1 MVNALYLSCNIL
13 CLLGKDVDVM
23 KEEKKFAAYMIMAF
37 VAAWILQFV
46 GIVNAFSGRTIVYQ
60 GALAVSMYMPL
71 AAVIIANKGIGKA
84 KTGIEW
90 GFHWKRNRKRFLTAW
105 FLPALATILGAVL
118 YFLVMPEKFDMN
130 CGALVQTLEDYGVM
144 ADAEGKVW
152 GIPLGMVGIVQ
163 LIEAVTFGPLINTF
177 AAVGE
182 EAGWRGYMTP
192 VLSKWL
198 GKGRA
203 LILSGIIWGIWH
215 APVIVFAGYEYGRG
229 YAGEP
234 VLGVL
239 MMCGFTI
246 ALGIIFS
253 CFYEKSQSIW
263 IPSLMHGAVNAV
275 AGLPLVYMKEMPQH
289 YLLGPTPAGL
299 IGGIPFFVL
308 GTVLFV
314 RMRKEEKVKE

>member
-1 MVNALYLSCNIL
+1 
-13 CLLGKDVDVM
+13 M
-23 KEEKKFAAYMIMAF
+23 KEEKKFVIYMLTAF
-37 VAAWILQFV
+37 VLAWILQLV
-46 GIVNAFSGRTIVYQ
+46 GIMGAFSGRIMVYQ

-71 AAVIIANKGIGKA
+71 LAVVIANKGIRRI

-90 GFHWKRNRKRFLTAW
+90 GCHFKKNWKRFLIAW
-105 FLPALATILGAVL
+105 FLPAAATILGAVL

-130 CGALVQTLEDYGVM
+130 CGALAQTLEASGVM
-144 ADAEGKVW
+144 VDAEGKIQ
-152 GIPLGMVGIVQ
+152 GIPFAVMVIMQ
-163 LIEAVTFGPLINTF
+163 WMAAITYGPFVNTF

-198 GKGRA
+198 GKGKA

-229 YAGEP
+229 YTGEP

-239 MMCGFTI
+239 MMCGFTT
-246 ALGIIFS
+246 ALGIILS
-253 CFYEKSQSIW
+253 YFYEKSQSIW
-263 IPSLMHGAVNAV
+263 IPSLMHGAINAV
-275 AGLPLVYMKEMPQH
+275 AGLPLLYMKEMPQH

-299 IGGIPFFVL
+299 LGGIPLFVL
-308 GTVLFV
+308 GIVLFI
-314 RMRKEEKVKE
+314 RMCKEEKSREEV